1 MEYGRAPIYRPPPR
15 GRIADVA
22 GVEVASIR
30 KTWRGFRQVTV
41 TNPVASAGKT
51 AAALMLA
58 LTFAQT
64 RTDRI
69 LLWPV
74 DTGEIRGLPDIG
86 FDVLPPEELPT
97 AEAFRRRRAA
107 VARGYDLVI
116 VDTGEDT
123 HAPAWLAALD
133 ATDQLVIPVSDEP
146 DSVRAAAWLLDGLE
160 QTGRGALVRRSVA
173 VLPSTPPAAPV
184 PPDLDRCRTVLRV
197 PHDRHLEAGGSF
209 EPAGVSAASRAAWLL
224 VGAAVATG
232 L

>member
-1 MEYGRAPIYRPPPR
+1 MEHGGPPIYRPPPR

-22 GVEVASIR
+22 GVEVAAIR
-30 KTWRGFRQVTV
+30 KAWRGFRQVTV
-41 TNPVASAGKT
+41 ANPVAAAGKT

-64 RTDRI
+64 RTDRV

-74 DTGEIRGLPDIG
+74 ETNEIRGLEGAG
-86 FDVLPPEELPT
+86 FDVLPSEELPT
-97 AEAFRRRRAA
+97 AEAFRQRRAA
-107 VARGYDLVI
+107 VARAYDLVI
-116 VDTGEDT
+116 MDTGEDA

-146 DSVRAAAWLLDGLE
+146 DSIRGASWLLDGLE
-160 QTGRGALVRRSVA
+160 ATGRGALVRRAVA

-184 PPDLDRCRTVLRV
+184 PPELKRCRAVLRV
-197 PHDRHLEAGGSF
+197 PPDRHLEARNPF
-209 EPAGVSAASRAAWLL
+209 EPAAVSAGSRSAWLL
-224 VGAAVATG
+224 VGAAVASG